1 MKGWTSPVTSPGL
14 ILKWVAVSK
23 DMRERKIR
31 LLGLQ
36 ETHLPEPLQEQ
47 VTTLYQCT
55 PTIFNSTL
63 QENPTSSVGMVF
75 VINNKLLCTENM
87 QFHTLILD
95 HAIFISFKW
104 HPDSVLSMIN
114 VYTLN
119 DPTKHP

>member
-63 QENPTSSVGMVF
+63 QGEPN
-75 VINNKLLCTENM
+75 E
-87 QFHTLILD
+87 
-95 HAIFISFKW
+95 
-104 HPDSVLSMIN
+104 LSGHGFC
-114 VYTLN
+114 
-119 DPTKHP
+119 DQQ